1 MKILISGHNGFV
13 GKHLL
18 RKLKCKE
25 HDYDIEFLTRAD
37 FESVDHLISKISPN
51 DIIFHFAG
59 VNRDINEEEVFKKNN
74 QINDL
79 LCLALDKVQFN
90 GKLLFTSSIQEES
103 GTLYGNAK
111 KNARLKFIEQSNKLD
126 YLFYGLVTPNIF
138 GPFGKPNYNSFI
150 ATFSSM
156 IIDGKKPIVEDDKKV
171 SLIYIGDF
179 IDEIIKILDKNN
191 SVDIASRIVSDYSVS
206 DILKKLNEFSD
217 IYIKKGNIPN
227 LDSYFNLCLFNS
239 FVSYIDFKNFY
250 PKKYKSFEDDRGL
263 FAELMR
269 TFSQGQTSYSI
280 TKKGE
285 IRGNHFHTRKVERFS
300 VIKGKAKIQLRE
312 VISDEK
318 IEFLLDGSSPSY
330 VDMPIWYTHNIENIG
345 DEDLITIF
353 WINEHYQEDASDTYL
368 ENV

>member
-1 MKILISGHNGFV
+1 MS
-13 GKHLL
+13 
-18 RKLKCKE
+18 
-25 HDYDIEFLTRAD
+25 
-37 FESVDHLISKISPN
+37 
-51 DIIFHFAG
+51 
-59 VNRDINEEEVFKKNN
+59 
-74 QINDL
+74 
-79 LCLALDKVQFN
+79 
-90 GKLLFTSSIQEES
+90 LFPPQA
-103 GTLYGNAK
+103 N
-111 KNARLKFIEQSNKLD
+111 QSNKLD
-126 YLFYGLVTPNIF
+126 YLFYGLVTPNLF

-217 IYIKKGNIPN
+217 IYIKKGNMPN

-285 IRGNHFHTRKVERFS
+285 IRGNHFHTRKIERFT
-300 VIKGKAKIQLRE
+300 VLKGKAKISLRK
-312 VISDEK
+312 IGSEK
-318 IEFLLDGSSPSY
+318 IYDFLLTGDQPSY
-330 VDMPIWYTHNIENIG
+330 IDMPIWYTHNITNVGSEP
-345 DEDLITIF
+345 LITSF
-353 WINEHYQEDASDTYL
+353 WINEPYDPKNTDTYF